1 MKRIKIPRLFN
12 GKKLSAATAR
22 RASAASAGMD
32 FEGIPEPNMKL
43 SRALLIVLLLHVVA
57 VSGIIAFNAIKTR
70 ERAFVP
76 PSSTETESKVADSA
90 RTSSHASIDKTH
102 VAETQE
108 ENDRQHE
115 AKPSRPL
122 PNDEQAKKPS
132 SSGKSYIV
140 KKGDNPVG
148 IAKKLKVSYSDLL
161 ALNHIDDPRKLK
173 IGQKLLIPE
182 AAKPKITSVKP
193 ADKKKKQKE
202 VSSEK
207 SDAKTHRTPK
217 ALPAKSTDRRASFR
231 TNLLSA
237 LRAAASRTD
246 AGVAHIS
253 WCRFHTLT
261 PHAS

>member
-76 PSSTETESKVADSA
+76 PTSTETENKPADTPQTVNHTDTHKAPVATA
-90 RTSSHASIDKTH
+90 Q
-102 VAETQE
+102 QE
-108 ENDRQHE
+108 SDRQHE
-115 AKPSRPL
+115 PKVSRSPAK
-122 PNDEQAKKPS
+122 NEQAKPVS
-132 SSGKSYIV
+132 SSGKTYVV

-148 IAKKLKVSYSDLL
+148 IAKKLKVSYSDLI
-161 ALNHIDDPRKLK
+161 ALNHIDDPRKLR
-173 IGQKLLIPE
+173 IGQKLLVPE
-182 AAKPKITSVKP
+182 AAKPKTTSTKA
-193 ADKKKKQKE
+193 ADKKKKKDE

-207 SDAKTHRTPK
+207 SDAKTHRPPK
-217 ALPAKSTDRRASFR
+217 ALRAKPTDTSASYRASFWSAYASSCR
-231 TNLLSA
+231 LHA
-237 LRAAASRTD
+237 LR
-246 AGVAHIS
+246 
-253 WCRFHTLT
+253 L
-261 PHAS
+261 HAS

>member
-12 GKKLSAATAR
+12 VKKLSAATAR

-76 PSSTETESKVADSA
+76 STPTETESKSVDTAQA
-90 RTSSHASIDKTH
+90 ANHASTDKAR
-102 VAETQE
+102 VAAAQK
-108 ENDRQHE
+108 ENDRQHDP
-115 AKPSRPL
+115 KPSHSPAK
-122 PNDEQAKKPS
+122 DEQAKTPS
-132 SSGKSYIV
+132 SSGKIYIV

-148 IAKKLKVSYSDLL
+148 IAKKLNVSYNDLI

-173 IGQKLLIPE
+173 IGQKLLVPE
-182 AAKPKITSVKP
+182 AAKPKTTSTK
-193 ADKKKKQKE
+193 ATDKKKKRTE
-202 VSSEK
+202 ISREK

-217 ALPAKSTDRRASFR
+217 ALRAKPTDTSASFR
-231 TNLLSA
+231 ASVWNAHATSHRLHA
-237 LRAAASRTD
+237 LTLYAS
-246 AGVAHIS
+246 
-253 WCRFHTLT
+253 
-261 PHAS
+261 